1 MKAVEINY
9 ELFGSEFAN
18 SDSKNQANFLKGFA
32 RELKHWQSDH
42 HKEMQGYDV
51 MANLCDDDIKQLK
64 MFFDI
69 IINTNK

>member
-1 MKAVEINY
+1 MKAIEINY

-18 SDSKNQANFLKGFA
+18 SDSKKQSSFLKGLA
-32 RELKHWQSDH
+32 CELKHWKSDH

-51 MANLCDDDIKQLK
+51 MTNLSCDDIKQLK

-69 IINTNK
+69 IINPDK